1 MSRTTA
7 IYLQAY
13 LPDSGAFGLF
23 IGHLLGRLRLALG
36 VWRERQRLTDLTVE
50 ELADV
55 GISRGAARLE
65 AERQFWDLPKN
76 RS

>member
-36 VWRERQRLTDLTVE
+36 VWRERRRLAELSGE

-55 GISRGAARLE
+55 GISRDAARLE
-65 AERQFWDLPKN
+65 VERPLWDLPKN